1 MGSVSI
7 KIRTLCFHGPLVTE
21 FGRAVKYRAN
31 SATKMISTAKN
42 LLPNL
47 EHYMLAADT
56 CGLTFAVFVGK
67 RNIKEDEL
75 ELTKGSGDNV

>member
-1 MGSVSI
+1 MSSVSI

-31 SATKMISTAKN
+31 GATKVISTAKN
-42 LLPNL
+42 LLPSL
-47 EHYMLAADT
+47 EHYMLAADK

-75 ELTKGSGDNV
+75 ELTSGSGDSV